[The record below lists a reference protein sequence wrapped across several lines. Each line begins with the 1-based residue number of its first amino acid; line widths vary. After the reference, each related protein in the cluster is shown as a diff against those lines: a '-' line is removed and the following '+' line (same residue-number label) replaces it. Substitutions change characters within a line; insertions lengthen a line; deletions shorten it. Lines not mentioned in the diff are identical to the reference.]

1 MLNLSARLLTLLLCC
16 FTGVAFSILAAA
28 QGYEQLYSDYR
39 GSLYQIRL
47 IEKSSNSKAGLGS
60 GFQISDDGLIATNY
74 HVVAEAVSDPD
85 KYQLEYLS
93 VDGTKGTLELLDI
106 DVVNDLAILRQDK
119 PGTEFIQLATD
130 TPKKGETI
138 VSLGNPLDLGMT
150 LIPGTYNGIAGGSFY
165 DRIHFA
171 GSINPGM
178 SGGPAI
184 NIRGQVVG
192 INVATAGNQ
201 VSFLVPVDKLAALL
215 KHFRQR
221 GNSFDLQELTHQQL
235 LDNQQRII
243 DSILKAEWQKRP
255 LGEANVV
262 GEIVPAIQCWGNTQE
277 SDDNPVKRIDKGCT
291 GQEVIFL
298 SEDFNTGRVEYEFF
312 WLEAKDLLPSR
323 FYAEYEQQMSSF
335 YPGNTA
341 GEEDVTKFRCR
352 QAFTA
357 QERNGGDEPES
368 KPERNEK
375 PIIARTSYCVRRY
388 KDFPDIYDIF
398 FLSLSVDHKN
408 RALVSHF
415 TLSGFTQESAEA
427 FTEKFTSEIQW
438 P

>member
-1 MLNLSARLLTLLLCC
+1 MPNLCARLLALLFCC
-16 FTGVAFSILAAA
+16 CSAFASA
-28 QGYEQLYSDYR
+28 QSYEQLYSEYR

-60 GFQISDDGLIATNY
+60 GFQISPDGLIATNY

-93 VDGTKGTLELLDI
+93 VDGAKGNLELLDI
-106 DVVNDLAILRQDK
+106 DVINDLALLRQDK
-119 PGTEFIQLATD
+119 PGAEHIQLATD

-150 LIPGTYNGIAGGSFY
+150 LIPGTYNGIASGSFY

-184 NIRGQVVG
+184 NTRGHVVG

-201 VSFLVPVDKLAALL
+201 VSFLVPVDKLAALQ
-215 KHFRQR
+215 KHFRQE
-221 GNSFDLQELTHQQL
+221 GNSLDLKEVTHRQL

-243 DSILKAEWQKRP
+243 ESILQADWQRRA
-255 LGEANVV
+255 LGEAKVV

-277 SDDNPVKRIDKGCT
+277 DDDNPVKRIDKGCT
-291 GQEVIFL
+291 GQDVVFL
-298 SEDFNTGRVEYEFF
+298 ADDFNSGRVEYEFF
-312 WLEAKDLLPSR
+312 WLEAEDLLPSR

-335 YPGNTA
+335 TPA
-341 GEEDVTKFRCR
+341 MR
-352 QAFTA
+352 
-357 QERNGGDEPES
+357 P
-368 KPERNEK
+368 
-375 PIIARTSYCVRRY
+375 VR
-388 KDFPDIYDIF
+388 KM
-398 FLSLSVDHKN
+398 
-408 RALVSHF
+408 
-415 TLSGFTQESAEA
+415 
-427 FTEKFTSEIQW
+427 
-438 P
+438 